1 MTAGILG
8 HLWRGFWRALGQ
20 IILWFLIGFVIAAL
34 IVEAVGYFEGGLHFP
49 PSLLTDIAAIV
60 MGLAIGYAAGL
71 TVLVFAVVRLLV
83 ETVQGLEKDVKGEMA
98 APAKV
103 IESVIENV
111 EKRI

>member
-1 MTAGILG
+1 MSAGVLG
-8 HLWRGFWRALGQ
+8 HIFKALGRA
-20 IILWFLIGFVIAAL
+20 IGRVLLWFVIGFIISGL
-34 IVEAVGYFEGGLHFP
+34 IVEGVAFFENGHVFP
-49 PSLLTDIAAIV
+49 PTLLTHIAAVV
-60 MGLAIGYAAGL
+60 MGLAIGYAFGL
-71 TVLVFAVVRLLV
+71 TVLVVEVVRLLV